1 MFKKTLLAV
10 MVSATVLSSVGVVS
24 AATTLPAIQKPALG
38 IDLVVDGLKVTL
50 PDTEPFVDTAGNTMV
65 PIRFVSEKLGAEVKW
80 DNAKQ
85 IVTISFK
92 GKTIVMPVGSKTVTV
107 DGQAVTLTT
116 SATKKE
122 GRVMVPLR
130 FVSEAL
136 NAEVKWDGSSYAINI
151 VSPEYQT
158 KIDAGTVTLDKYG
171 RELRANQ
178 TSDEWV
184 LLSDTPDSVYN
195 IKKRVVMHMTS
206 SRSNKE
212 EFYNESW
219 DKGNLDRIARNI
231 KEYYQLALNV
241 DYRTVNWDSYY
252 QKVYDLMGHN
262 SYVDP
267 TGTTNFVAFAKK
279 NKVVVEGYAFP
290 DMSAIYLNQGT
301 EFVRTKFKFRVLNA
315 VDYSQFSMDS
325 FDPTSKSESPKWV
338 KKGQWY
344 ETYAD
349 VSLFTNSQLFYETL
363 KVGTAEN
370 MFLKGLYLHKELK

>member
-1 MFKKTLLAV
+1 MFKKTLLAL
-10 MVSATVLSSVGVVS
+10 MVSTTFVTSAGVAS
-24 AATTLPAIQKPALG
+24 AATTLPAVQKPALG
-38 IDLVVDGLKVTL
+38 IDLVVDGKKVTL

-195 IKKRVVMHMTS
+195 IKKRIAMHMDSTKS
-206 SRSNKE
+206 AKDLYESRNM
-212 EFYNESW
+212 N
-219 DKGNLDRIARNI
+219 KGNLDRIAMNI
-231 KEYYQLALNV
+231 KEYYKLALNT
-241 DYRTVNWDSYY
+241 DYRTVNAQNYY
-252 QKVYDLMGHN
+252 LTTFELLGHN
-262 SYVDP
+262 GYMSTTGSY
-267 TGTTNFVAFAKK
+267 NFVDFAKK
-279 NKVVVEGYAFP
+279 NKLVVEGYAFP
-290 DMSAIYLNQGT
+290 DMTNTYLNQGT
-301 EFVRTKFKFRVLNA
+301 FFVRTKFKFRVLNA
-315 VDYSQFSMDS
+315 VDYSQFNRDS
-325 FDPTSKSESPKWV
+325 YNPSTESESPTWV
-338 KKGQWY
+338 KRGVWY
-344 ETYAD
+344 ETYSD
-349 VSLFTNSQLFYETL
+349 VALFTNSNEIYSSL
-363 KVGTAEN
+363 KTGNTEN
-370 MFLKGLYLHKELK
+370 MFIKGAYLHKELK